1 MSKGN
6 SNEVIGTGTGQ
17 STRKD
22 VDDIIN
28 DEDDLE

>member
-1 MSKGN
+1 MSRGN
-6 SNEVIGTGTGQ
+6 SNEVIGAGPGQ